1 MDPQDRVES
10 VLELIW
16 RVFLRLII
24 WAALG
29 YFMYRVRSVIGA
41 VIAAAVLAYALL
53 PIVDFLCSYQVRGL
67 GRKPQRLVATLL
79 VFIMLF
85 SGLAVAIKACVTP
98 FQVEFVG
105 VVSNLDASKLNS
117 SVESTLARTNSWA
130 KKFPILYD
138 ALPDDVKRLLSP
150 APSESARQPKG
161 AHETK
166 IVRQPSGSTAFTGI
180 GSAVANWT
188 RNALKA
194 SVGYLFRLVDLVL
207 IPVLAFYFILDS
219 RSLKREFVAL
229 APRRRARE
237 VLAMLHEVNQI
248 MRSYIIGQIILC
260 SIAGVIV
267 GLLLKL
273 FDMQYVL
280 ILSVFAAV
288 TRAIPVVGPVF
299 SGLAIVVLGLAK
311 SPTLGLYLLIAFS
324 TLHFIESKFIMP
336 KLIGDRMQLHP
347 AMVIIVL
354 LIGAEFFGI
363 LGMFMAAPV
372 AAIIRILV
380 RYYLI
385 KPKKLHVWG
394 LMHQEH
400 EVIGPVDAAVE
411 EPLRAAS
418 GE

>member
-1 MDPQDRVES
+1 MDPKDRVDT

-16 RVFLRLII
+16 HVVLRVII
-24 WAALG
+24 WAGLA
-29 YFMYRVRSVIGA
+29 YFLYRVRGVITA
-41 VIAAAVLAYALL
+41 VIIAAVLSYALL
-53 PIVDFLCSYQVRGL
+53 PLVDFLCSYRVRGL
-67 GRKPQRLVATLL
+67 GRKPQRFFATFL
-79 VFIMLF
+79 VFVMLF
-85 SGLAVAIKACVTP
+85 SVTAIAIKACIKP
-98 FQVEFVG
+98 FQVEFAG

-117 SVESTLARTNSWA
+117 GLNNALQKTDKWARQ
-130 KKFPILYD
+130 FPVLYD
-138 ALPDDVKRLLSP
+138 AIPSDAKRFLNP
-150 APSESARQPKG
+150 ASADAQPTSVASGGKSQQQPK
-161 AHETK
+161 TP
-166 IVRQPSGSTAFTGI
+166 QAFAGI
-180 GSAVANWT
+180 GSAVAKWT
-188 RNALKA
+188 GDAVKA
-194 SVGYLFRLVDLVL
+194 SVGYLFRIVDLIL

-237 VLAMLHEVNQI
+237 VLGMLHEVNGI
-248 MRSYIIGQIILC
+248 MRSYIRGQIILC
-260 SIAGVIV
+260 VIAGVIV

-280 ILSVFAAV
+280 ILSVFAGI

-299 SGLAIVVLGLAK
+299 SGAAIVVLALAK
-311 SPTLGLYLLIAFS
+311 DPILGVYLLVAFGA
-324 TLHFIESKFIMP
+324 LHFVESKFIMP

-363 LGMFMAAPV
+363 FGMFMAAPV
-372 AAIIRILV
+372 AAVIRVLV

-394 LMHQEH
+394 LTHEEH
-400 EVIGPVDAAVE
+400 PAPESMESLDE
-411 EPLRAAS
+411 LPLRAAA